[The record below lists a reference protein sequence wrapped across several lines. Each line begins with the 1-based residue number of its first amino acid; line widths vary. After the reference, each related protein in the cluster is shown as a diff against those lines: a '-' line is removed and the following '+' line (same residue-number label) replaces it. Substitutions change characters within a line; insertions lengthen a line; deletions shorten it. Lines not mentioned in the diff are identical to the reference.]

1 MPTYQTLTEGLYNTA
16 VGKSFLV
23 KGIEYIKMNEA
34 LLMRKDTGTY
44 YTYGID
50 FGKMPGF
57 LRSLQNLFRSLRLES
72 SNMQVSNSVLKL
84 EEFHGYKKK

>member
-1 MPTYQTLTEGLYNTA
+1 MDWEKGAPMPTYQTLTEGLYNTA

-57 LRSLQNLFRSLRLES
+57 
-72 SNMQVSNSVLKL
+72 
-84 EEFHGYKKK
+84 

>member
-50 FGKMPGF
+50 FGKMPGVRRHIVGGTYRT
-57 LRSLQNLFRSLRLES
+57 LISVQNPLRLCRTGICRSLSA
-72 SNMQVSNSVLKL
+72 
-84 EEFHGYKKK
+84 G

>member
-50 FGKMPGF
+50 LEKCRVSKEVSKI
-57 LRSLQNLFRSLRLES
+57 RSGRFIW
-72 SNMQVSNSVLKL
+72 
-84 EEFHGYKKK
+84 

>member
-50 FGKMPGF
+50 FGKMPG
-57 LRSLQNLFRSLRLES
+57 SKE
-72 SNMQVSNSVLKL
+72 V
-84 EEFHGYKKK
+84 KKICSGRYVWKVAICR

>member
-23 KGIEYIKMNEA
+23 KGIEYIKMNEV

-57 LRSLQNLFRSLRLES
+57 
-72 SNMQVSNSVLKL
+72 
-84 EEFHGYKKK
+84 

>member
-50 FGKMPGF
+50 FGKCRVSKEVSKI
-57 LRSLQNLFRSLRLES
+57 RSGRFIW
-72 SNMQVSNSVLKL
+72 
-84 EEFHGYKKK
+84 

>member
-1 MPTYQTLTEGLYNTA
+1 MLGAIFTIKNKKKIIAPSPKSTKKGAPMPTYQTLTEGLYNTA

-57 LRSLQNLFRSLRLES
+57 
-72 SNMQVSNSVLKL
+72 
-84 EEFHGYKKK
+84 

>member
-50 FGKMPGF
+50 FGKMPG
-57 LRSLQNLFRSLRLES
+57 L
-72 SNMQVSNSVLKL
+72 
-84 EEFHGYKKK
+84 

>member
-1 MPTYQTLTEGLYNTA
+1 MIFDKHINFKYKFENRHIVCPPKSTKKGAPMPTYQTLTEGLQNTA

-23 KGIEYIKMNEA
+23 KGIEYVKINGT
-34 LLMRKDTGTY
+34 LLMRRDTGTY

-57 LRSLQNLFRSLRLES
+57 
-72 SNMQVSNSVLKL
+72 
-84 EEFHGYKKK
+84 

>member
-44 YTYGID
+44 YTMALIL
-50 FGKMPGF
+50 GKC
-57 LRSLQNLFRSLRLES
+57 R
-72 SNMQVSNSVLKL
+72 VSKEVSKICSGRYVWKVAICR
-84 EEFHGYKKK
+84 

>member
-34 LLMRKDTGTY
+34 LLMRKDTERITHMAL
-44 YTYGID
+44 ILE
-50 FGKMPGF
+50 KMPGF
-57 LRSLQNLFRSLRLES
+57 
-72 SNMQVSNSVLKL
+72 
-84 EEFHGYKKK
+84 

>member
-16 VGKSFLV
+16 VGKS
-23 KGIEYIKMNEA
+23 

-57 LRSLQNLFRSLRLES
+57 
-72 SNMQVSNSVLKL
+72 
-84 EEFHGYKKK
+84 